1 MLYFIDE
8 STGSLVFDM
17 TRGQVLGIAVVP
29 LLVTLLFYV
38 LRSVGLF
45 TLAKRKGLKNV
56 WLSWIPCGWIYIACM
71 LVGETRIFG
80 IEFKKAALWLAIIFA
95 VGELLSLVYDF
106 IKWFPYVAYFLS
118 PTGNPEITIKNTTAG
133 TFIIPGSDF
142 NGDVFPSVETL
153 GFGIMNT
160 FSSVCGVIVSIAT
173 IFLYINIFRKYYP
186 QHYIIASVF
195 SFLGLFGP
203 FVFSIRNRKETKYS
217 DYIRARYGNMYG
229 PYSNP
234 YNGNPN
240 DPRYGDPRYGQNYRD
255 ERPPETPFKD
265 FAERG
270 DVDPGDPFSEFS
282 DDKDKKDK

>member
-1 MLYFIDE
+1 
-8 STGSLVFDM
+8 
-17 TRGQVLGIAVVP
+17 
-29 LLVTLLFYV
+29 
-38 LRSVGLF
+38 
-45 TLAKRKGLKNV
+45 
-56 WLSWIPCGWIYIACM
+56 
-71 LVGETRIFG
+71 
-80 IEFKKAALWLAIIFA
+80 
-95 VGELLSLVYDF
+95 
-106 IKWFPYVAYFLS
+106 
-118 PTGNPEITIKNTTAG
+118 
-133 TFIIPGSDF
+133 
-142 NGDVFPSVETL
+142 
-153 GFGIMNT
+153 MNT

-173 IFLYINIFRKYYP
+173 IFLYINILRKYYP

-240 DPRYGDPRYGQNYRD
+240 DPRYGDPRYGQNYRE

>member
-1 MLYFIDE
+1 MLYFQD
-8 STGSLVFDM
+8 STGAIYLDL
-17 TRGQVLGIAVVP
+17 TRGKALGIAVVP

-71 LVGETRIFG
+71 LVGETRVFG
-80 IEFKKAALWLAIIFA
+80 ISFKKAALWLAIIFA
-95 VGELLSLVYDF
+95 VGEALSLVYNF
-106 IKWFPYVAYFLS
+106 IKWFPYIAYFFA
-118 PTGNPEITIKNTTAG
+118 GGEITIKNTASG
-133 TFIIPGSDF
+133 SFIIPGNDF
-142 NGDVFPSVETL
+142 NNVFPSVESA
-153 GFGIMNT
+153 GFIVMNAA
-160 FSSVCGVIVSIAT
+160 SSVCELIVSVST
-173 IFLYINIFRKYYP
+173 IFLFINIFRKYYP
-186 QHYIIASVF
+186 QHYVLASVF

-203 FVFSIRNRKETKYS
+203 FVFSIRNRKEVNYG

-229 PYSNP
+229 PFSNP

-240 DPRYGDPRYGQNYRD
+240 DPRYADPRYGQNYRE

>member
-95 VGELLSLVYDF
+95 VGELLSIVYDF

-133 TFIIPGSDF
+133 TFIIPGNDF
-142 NGDVFPSVETL
+142 NNFFPNVETL

-203 FVFSIRNRKETKYS
+203 FVFSIRNRKETEYS

-240 DPRYGDPRYGQNYRD
+240 DSRYGDPRYGQNYRE

-265 FAERG
+265 FTERG

>member
-1 MLYFIDE
+1 MLYFQD
-8 STGSLVFDM
+8 STGAIYLDL
-17 TRGQVLGIAVVP
+17 TRGKVLGIAVVP

-71 LVGETRIFG
+71 LVGETRVFG
-80 IEFKKAALWLAIIFA
+80 ISFKKAALWLAIIFA

-106 IKWFPYVAYFLS
+106 IKWFPYVAYFFA
-118 PTGNPEITIKNTTAG
+118 GGEITIKNTASG
-133 TFIIPGSDF
+133 SFIIPGNDF
-142 NGDVFPSVETL
+142 NNFFPNVETL

-240 DPRYGDPRYGQNYRD
+240 DPRYGDPRYGQNYRE

>member
-1 MLYFIDE
+1 MLYFQD
-8 STGSLVFDM
+8 STGAIYLDL
-17 TRGQVLGIAVVP
+17 TRGKALGIAVVP

-71 LVGETRIFG
+71 LVGETRVFG
-80 IEFKKAALWLAIIFA
+80 ISFKKAALWLAIIFA
-95 VGELLSLVYDF
+95 VGEALSLVYNF
-106 IKWFPYVAYFLS
+106 IKWFPYVAYFFA
-118 PTGNPEITIKNTTAG
+118 GGEITIKNTASG
-133 TFIIPGSDF
+133 SFIIPGNDF
-142 NGDVFPSVETL
+142 NNVFPSVESA
-153 GFGIMNT
+153 GFIVMNAA
-160 FSSVCGVIVSIAT
+160 SSVCELIVSVST
-173 IFLYINIFRKYYP
+173 IFLFINIFRKYYP
-186 QHYIIASVF
+186 QHYVLASVF

-203 FVFSIRNRKETKYS
+203 FVFSIRNRKEVNYG

-229 PYSNP
+229 PFSNP

-240 DPRYGDPRYGQNYRD
+240 DPRYADPRYGQNYRE

>member
-1 MLYFIDE
+1 MLYFQD
-8 STGSLVFDM
+8 STGAIYLDL
-17 TRGQVLGIAVVP
+17 TRGKALGIAVVP

-71 LVGETRIFG
+71 LVGETRVFG
-80 IEFKKAALWLAIIFA
+80 ISFKKAALWLAIIFA

-106 IKWFPYVAYFLS
+106 IKWFPYVAYFFA
-118 PTGNPEITIKNTTAG
+118 GGEITIKNTG
-133 TFIIPGSDF
+133 SGSFIIPGNDF
-142 NGDVFPSVETL
+142 NNVFPSVESA
-153 GFGIMNT
+153 GFIVMNAA
-160 FSSVCGVIVSIAT
+160 SSMCELIVSVST
-173 IFLYINIFRKYYP
+173 IFLFINIFRKYYP

-240 DPRYGDPRYGQNYRD
+240 DPRYGDPRYGQNYRE

>member
-1 MLYFIDE
+1 MLYFQD
-8 STGSLVFDM
+8 STGAIYLDL
-17 TRGQVLGIAVVP
+17 TRGKALGIAVVP
-29 LLVTLLFYV
+29 ILVTLLFYV
-38 LRSVGLF
+38 LRSFGLF

-71 LVGETRIFG
+71 LVGETRVFG
-80 IEFKKAALWLAIIFA
+80 ISFKKAALWLAIIFA
-95 VGELLSLVYDF
+95 VGEALSLVYNF
-106 IKWFPYVAYFLS
+106 IKWFPYVAYFFA
-118 PTGNPEITIKNTTAG
+118 GGEITIKNTG
-133 TFIIPGSDF
+133 SGSFVIPGNDF
-142 NGDVFPSVETL
+142 NNVFPSVESA
-153 GFGIMNT
+153 GFIVMNAA
-160 FSSVCGVIVSIAT
+160 SSVCELIVSVST
-173 IFLYINIFRKYYP
+173 IFLFINIFRKYYP
-186 QHYIIASVF
+186 QHYVLASVF

-240 DPRYGDPRYGQNYRD
+240 DPRYGDPRYGQNYRE

>member
-1 MLYFIDE
+1 MDL
-8 STGSLVFDM
+8 
-17 TRGQVLGIAVVP
+17 TRGKALGIAVVP

-71 LVGETRIFG
+71 LVGETRVFG
-80 IEFKKAALWLAIIFA
+80 ISFKKAALWLAIIFA

-106 IKWFPYVAYFLS
+106 IKWFPYVAYFFA
-118 PTGNPEITIKNTTAG
+118 GGEITIKNTASG
-133 TFIIPGSDF
+133 SFIIPGNDF
-142 NGDVFPSVETL
+142 NNFFPNVETL

-234 YNGNPN
+234 YNGDPN
-240 DPRYGDPRYGQNYRD
+240 DPRYGDPRYGQNYRE

>member
-1 MLYFIDE
+1 MLYFQD
-8 STGSLVFDM
+8 STGAIYLDL
-17 TRGQVLGIAVVP
+17 TRGKALGIAVVP

-45 TLAKRKGLKNV
+45 TLAKRKGLKKV

-71 LVGETRIFG
+71 LVGETRVFG
-80 IEFKKAALWLAIIFA
+80 ISFKKAALWLAIIFA
-95 VGELLSLVYDF
+95 VGEALSLVYNF

-133 TFIIPGSDF
+133 TFIIPGNDF
-142 NGDVFPSVETL
+142 NNFFPNVETL

-173 IFLYINIFRKYYP
+173 IFLFINIFRKYYP

-240 DPRYGDPRYGQNYRD
+240 DPRYGDPRYGQNYRE

-270 DVDPGDPFSEFS
+270 EVDPGDPFSEFS